1 MKNGHAID
9 IYSCALD
16 QTGLMEMKNLYNST
30 GGIVIMGD
38 SFNSTLFKQ
47 TFQRAFDKDALGKLK
62 MGFNATMEVIYNFL
76 MKPLYKSGI
85 ETSKLFSSKHTLI
98 LCKQKAADKC

>member
-30 GGIVIMGD
+30 GGIVVMGD

-47 TFQRAFDKDALGKLK
+47 TFQRAFDKDAQGRLK
-62 MGFNATMEVIYNFL
+62 MGFNATMEV
-76 MKPLYKSGI
+76 S
-85 ETSKLFSSKHTLI
+85 LFSKKLLSRKR
-98 LCKQKAADKC
+98 KAHPQISREQDERFVVF